1 MGQEPDPRPVA
12 MRVAKAL
19 RDKGRSDDALL
30 VLCAW
35 AASGPND
42 PDGQALLA
50 EALRLDPD
58 SELARMAFERM
69 EGISGDQAALDQAIA
84 RFPAADLIRLERELR
99 PPVFQRGEVGVNN
112 NVKYK
117 GKHYHVQTED
127 SGLARPHVI
136 THLFADGGRIIKS
149 HKRGYADAVSRDDVV
164 AHVRALMK

>member
-42 PDGQALLA
+42 PEGQALLA

-58 SELARMAFERM
+58 SALARMAFERM
-69 EGISGDQAALDQAIA
+69 EGISGDHTMLEQAI
-84 RFPAADLIRLERELR
+84 RLFPAADLFKLERELR
-99 PPVFQRGEVGVNN
+99 PPVFQRAQVGFNN
-112 NVKYK
+112 NVKY
-117 GKHYHVQTED
+117 
-127 SGLARPHVI
+127 
-136 THLFADGGRIIKS
+136 
-149 HKRGYADAVSRDDVV
+149 
-164 AHVRALMK
+164 